1 MRNYTRFIPGD
12 EIDAV
17 ASWKFGDVDPA
28 AMMQAQAQAQQ
39 AQTSDEQAQI
49 LRQEGYAEG
58 FIQGRAQAMLEAQR
72 QINEFIANQGQEAAR
87 QLASLVES
95 ARTQLDAAE
104 QATAQGVLELS
115 CELARQVLR
124 QEIASN
130 PNVLLPVIR
139 EALAALFADS
149 KTTRVSLHP
158 LDLDMVQEVLNAEF
172 PNLSLTLQADPALS
186 RGGCRIASA
195 HTLIDGSIE
204 KRWSRAIAQLGL
216 HLPWQEASDAP

>member
-1 MRNYTRFIPGD
+1 MRNYTRFIPGN

-28 AMMQAQAQAQQ
+28 TVMQQEQEAAQV
-39 AQTSDEQAQI
+39 SDEQEQI
-49 LRQEGYAEG
+49 LRQQGYAEG
-58 FIQGRAQAMLEAQR
+58 FVQGRAQAMLEAQR
-72 QINEFIANQGQEAAR
+72 QINEFIATQGQEAAR
-87 QLASLVES
+87 QLAALVDS

-104 QATAQGVLELS
+104 QLAAQGVLELS

-149 KTTRVSLHP
+149 KATRVSLHP
-158 LDLDMVQEVLNAEF
+158 LDLDMVQDVLRTDFAH
-172 PNLSLTLQADPALS
+172 LALTLHADATLA
-186 RGGCRIASA
+186 RGGCRIASD
-195 HTLIDGSIE
+195 HTVIDGRIE

-216 HLPWQEASDAP
+216 HLPWQEASDE